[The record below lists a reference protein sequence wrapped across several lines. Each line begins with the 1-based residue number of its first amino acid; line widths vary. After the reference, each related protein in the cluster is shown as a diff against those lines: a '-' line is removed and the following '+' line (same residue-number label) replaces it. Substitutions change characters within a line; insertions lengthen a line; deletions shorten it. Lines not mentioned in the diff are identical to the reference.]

1 MYSKILKLREK
12 YYLRE
17 KMKDN
22 LIYRE
27 SIVGYG
33 TLDATSIYL
42 TVSNDHNSHFPS
54 AAPIHAHGISNNT
67 HTDR

>member
-12 YYLRE
+12 YYVRE

-27 SIVGYG
+27 SVVGYG
-33 TLDATSIYL
+33 TLDEDSISL
-42 TVSNDHNSHFPS
+42 TVSNEHNSYFSS
-54 AAPIHAHGISNNT
+54 ATPIHTHSISNNT
-67 HTDR
+67 YTDR